1 MPATASAR
9 GSCRTPASCGHGT
22 RAAPQTGRPA
32 LGRCPDGV
40 AGPCAGRGRAPQRGA
55 LRGPD
60 ATGVRQFFLAGTAVG
75 SVRLAVRARVTGVEV
90 PVAGAFLAA
99 AGVALRTGAAFTG
112 VAARAAAF

>member
-1 MPATASAR
+1 MRPRYPRSPADRASRAGALPRR
-9 GSCRTPASCGHGT
+9 G
-22 RAAPQTGRPA
+22 GR
-32 LGRCPDGV
+32 
-40 AGPCAGRGRAPQRGA
+40 PCAGRERAPQRGA

-60 ATGVRQFFLAGTAVG
+60 ATGARQFFLAGTAVG